1 MPVSPTIEVKR
12 CFDALVYKWE
22 RAVRAFLNLQ
32 RCLHALTEVEAKG
45 AVGNKTGAL
54 LGIQVDASTTSN
66 TSNTRRAGRLE
77 GKVDGCVDAK
87 VRKFEQSF
95 DPLPHLPPDN
105 DYVVKAQR

>member
-1 MPVSPTIEVKR
+1 MSPTIEVKR

-22 RAVRAFLNLQ
+22 RAMRAFLKLQ
-32 RCLHALTEVEAKG
+32 RCLHALTEVEA
-45 AVGNKTGAL
+45 VGNKTGAL
-54 LGIQVDASTTSN
+54 LGIPVDTSN

-77 GKVDGCVDAK
+77 GKMDGCVDAK
-87 VRKFEQSF
+87 ARKFEQTF